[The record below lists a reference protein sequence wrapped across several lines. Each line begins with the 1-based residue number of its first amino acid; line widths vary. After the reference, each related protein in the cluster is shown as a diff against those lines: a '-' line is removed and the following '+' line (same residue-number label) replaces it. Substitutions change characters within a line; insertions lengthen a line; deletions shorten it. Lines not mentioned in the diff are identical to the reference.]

1 MSYML
6 DTNICIYLIKNK
18 PVSVL
23 ERMKAHLEDGLC
35 ISAIVLAE
43 LEHGVCGSA
52 SSRQAAFALNQFLA
66 IVDVLPFDG
75 EAAAEYG
82 KIAADL
88 RRKGTPIGP
97 MDTLIAAHA
106 LAARKILVTNN
117 VKEFE
122 RVADLRVENW
132 VVE

>member
-18 PVSVL
+18 PASVF
-23 ERMKAHLEDGLC
+23 ERMKAHIEDGLC

-43 LEHGVCGSA
+43 LEHGVCSSA
-52 SSRQAAFALNQFLA
+52 SSKQAALALNQFLA
-66 IVDVLPFDG
+66 IVDVLPFNG

-82 KIAADL
+82 KISANL

-106 LAARKILVTNN
+106 LAGGQTLVTNN
-117 VKEFE
+117 LREFE
-122 RVADLRVENW
+122 RVEGLRTVNW
-132 VVE
+132 VEK

>member
-18 PVSVL
+18 PLSVF
-23 ERMKAHLEDGLC
+23 EHMKAHIEDGLC

-43 LEHGVCGSA
+43 MEHGVCGSA
-52 SSRQAAFALNQFLA
+52 FPAKATLALKQFLA
-66 IVDVLPFDG
+66 IVDVLSFDG

-82 KIAADL
+82 KVFTDL

-106 LAARKILVTNN
+106 LASGKTLVTNN
-117 VKEFE
+117 IREFE
-122 RVADLRVENW
+122 RVEGLALVNW
-132 VVE
+132 AES

>member
-18 PVSVL
+18 PASVF
-23 ERMKAHLEDGLC
+23 ERMKTHMEDGLC

-52 SSRQAAFALNQFLA
+52 SAKQAAFALNQFLA
-66 IVDVLPFDG
+66 IVDVLPFTG

-82 KIAADL
+82 KVSADL

-106 LAARKILVTNN
+106 LASGQTLVTNN
-117 VKEFE
+117 TREFE
-122 RVADLRVENW
+122 RVEGLKLVNW
-132 VVE
+132 VEV